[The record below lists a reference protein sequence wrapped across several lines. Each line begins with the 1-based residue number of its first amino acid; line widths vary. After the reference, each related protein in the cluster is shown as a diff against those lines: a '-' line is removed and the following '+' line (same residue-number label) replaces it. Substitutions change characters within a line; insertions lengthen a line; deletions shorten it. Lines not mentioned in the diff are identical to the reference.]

1 MLPEFAGSLFGRVT
15 DQIINQR
22 FHLDRLIYEKPK
34 HAGRHC
40 HEHQSRDRFSLN
52 LFYRWRFTI
61 LRKGKN
67 EKNQHVTPFVFKG
80 EKKMNF
86 CISHFRSDRKSFKV
100 CENQRQKSEREKFSS
115 KNPPR
120 LDSLLLSHK
129 SIMSLERRWFYP
141 LQPVA

>member
-1 MLPEFAGSLFGRVT
+1 M
-15 DQIINQR
+15 I
-22 FHLDRLIYEKPK
+22 
-34 HAGRHC
+34 
-40 HEHQSRDRFSLN
+40 
-52 LFYRWRFTI
+52 
-61 LRKGKN
+61 
-67 EKNQHVTPFVFKG
+67 
-80 EKKMNF
+80 F

-141 LQPVA
+141 PQPVAYKMITTYFFTEIYNNVNHSQHT